1 MSIKAKI
8 SLDSSELKKGLN
20 QAEQSV
26 KKTGQEI
33 VNATKKLDNFG
44 DNADRAVRAIDSV
57 SGALGQASTGISGLA
72 GDLIA
77 LVKNP
82 MAAAIAAITAL
93 VAVGVKL
100 WDKLT
105 LSAEEYAKKAS
116 FEFEQAQK
124 KFNDLINTQ
133 KEDSGYLDRLKEISQ
148 EENISNSLKTE
159 AISIIQSLTDRYG
172 DLGISI
178 DLTTG
183 KIHGLDEGMAKAN
196 KKMSEFAKEAKRL
209 ELRKA
214 ESVANS
220 RISTIHQ
227 GKGLYSY
234 FVPFDF
240 SGLESFGTIMAHKWG
255 GFEASNK
262 GGIENLATNRS
273 SSEIVKN
280 MAKQILDLRKK
291 LGEVIN
297 PDSEEFNPQS
307 LQFLKQREEGLK
319 KLISLQL
326 KLEVADEMAS
336 RTAKSSDLSEK
347 WRDASLA
354 IQDVILKQ
362 KEYNELARE
371 GDKTGTLSPEEMA
384 IHAAKVSKS
393 QRNIEAQRQKQKQ
406 YSEDADTLIEN
417 QRIEDAS
424 GGDKLKKVE
433 QKIDVVVDLKIES
446 QNTLNELEQE
456 LAPVQEKINALLKKT
471 KAGLIT
477 PEETQELLTLTEK
490 IANINLKIETSKA
503 DITKYEFEEIKLAQ
517 EKNAIEKERK
527 KHIDDIVSALDNES
541 DILSLRINYLDEE
554 AAKLELINQLKSKG
568 VELSNEDLQKII
580 DKKKALNSLK
590 LRDYFQN
597 ENKSLDIQ
605 VMKENGELKE
615 ALRLEVLRNAEKIKG
630 GKLTEEELKNVERL
644 ADRQFELQNR
654 SGKGEENRYKQT
666 LNIRGE
672 LTNDLARRGGF
683 TSSVVSDP
691 MWTINHQLLQV
702 QKSQNIIL
710 TGIRDDIKNV
720 GVIR

>member
-1 MSIKAKI
+1 MA
-8 SLDSSELKKGLN
+8 
-20 QAEQSV
+20 
-26 KKTGQEI
+26 
-33 VNATKKLDNFG
+33 NATKKLDNFG

-124 KFNDLINTQ
+124 KFNDLTNAQ

-178 DLTTG
+178 DVTTG

-220 RISTIHQ
+220 KIGLINKGR
-227 GKGLYSY
+227 GLYSH
-234 FVPFDF
+234 FTPFDF
-240 SGLESFGTIMAHKWG
+240 GGKTYGTSLAHKWG
-255 GFEASNK
+255 GFELSNE
-262 GGIENLATNRS
+262 GGIEKLATNSRN
-273 SSEIVKN
+273 SEILN

-291 LGEVIN
+291 MGEVIN
-297 PDSEEFNPQS
+297 PDSEEFNPRA

-319 KLISLQL
+319 NLIRLQF
-326 KLEVADEMAS
+326 KLEVANEMAS
-336 RTAKSSDLSEK
+336 KTAKSSDLSEM
-347 WRDASLA
+347 WRNASLA
-354 IQDVILKQ
+354 IQEVILKQ

-371 GDKTGTLSPEEMA
+371 GDKTGSLSPEEMA
-384 IHAAKVSKS
+384 VHVAKVSKT
-393 QRNIEAQRQKQKQ
+393 QRNIEEQRQKQKQ
-406 YSEDADTLIEN
+406 YSEDANTLIEN

-433 QKIDVVVDLKIES
+433 QKIDVVADLKIES
-446 QNTLNELEQE
+446 QNTLKNLEEE

-471 KAGLIT
+471 KSGLIS
-477 PEETQELLTLTEK
+477 PEETQELLSLTEES
-490 IANINLKIETSKA
+490 ANLNLKIETCKA
-503 DITKYEFEEIKLAQ
+503 NIIKYEFEEVKLAQ

-527 KHIDDIVSALDNES
+527 KHIDDILLSLENES
-541 DILSLRINYLDEE
+541 DILSLRINGLDDEAEE
-554 AAKLELINQLKSKG
+554 LELINQLKSKG
-568 VELSNEDLQKII
+568 VELSNEDLQII
-580 DKKKALNSLK
+580 INKKKALNSLK

-605 VMKENGELKE
+605 GMKENGELRE
-615 ALRLEVLRNAEKIKG
+615 VLRLEVLRNAEKIKG
-630 GKLTEEELKNVERL
+630 GKLTKEELKNVERL

-654 SGKGEENRYKQT
+654 SGKIELNGYKQT

-672 LTNDLARRGGF
+672 LTNELARRGGF

-691 MWTINHQLLQV
+691 MWTINQQLLQV
-702 QKSQNIIL
+702 QKSQNNIL
-710 TGIRDDIKNV
+710 SSIRDDIKNV

>member
-33 VNATKKLDNFG
+33 SNSTKKLDNFG
-44 DNADRAVRAIDSV
+44 DSADSAVRAIDSV

-148 EENISNSLKTE
+148 EENISNALKSE
-159 AISIIQSLTDRYG
+159 AISIIQSLTNRYG
-172 DLGISI
+172 DLGFSI
-178 DLTTG
+178 DVTTG
-183 KIHGLDEGMAKAN
+183 KIHGLDEGIAKAN

-220 RISTIHQ
+220 KIGLIY
-227 GKGLYSY
+227 KGRGVYSN
-234 FVPFDF
+234 FTPFDF
-240 SGLESFGTIMAHKWG
+240 GGQTYGTTLAHKWG
-255 GFEASNK
+255 GFELSNE
-262 GGIENLATNRS
+262 GGIENLATNSRS
-273 SSEIVKN
+273 ENVKN

-291 LGEVIN
+291 MGEVIN
-297 PDSEEFNPQS
+297 PDSEEFNPQI

-319 KLISLQL
+319 NLIRLQL
-326 KLEVADEMAS
+326 KLEVAEEMAS
-336 RTAKSSDLSEK
+336 KTAKISELSEK
-347 WRDASLA
+347 WRNASIA
-354 IQDVILKQ
+354 IQELIFKQ

-384 IHAAKVSKS
+384 IHAAKLSKT
-393 QRNIEAQRQKQKQ
+393 QRNIEAQIQKQKQ
-406 YSEDADTLIEN
+406 YSEETNALIEDKN
-417 QRIEDAS
+417 LDDVS

-433 QKIDVVVDLKIES
+433 QKIDIVADLKIES

-456 LAPVQEKINALLKKT
+456 LAPVQEKINELLNKT

-477 PEETQELLTLTEK
+477 PEETQELLSLTEK

-503 DITKYEFEEIKLAQ
+503 DIIKYEFEEVKLAQ

-527 KHIDDIVSALDNES
+527 QHIDDILLSLENES
-541 DILSLRINYLDEE
+541 DILSLRLNGLDDEAEE
-554 AAKLELINQLKSKG
+554 LELINQLKSKG
-568 VELSNEDLQKII
+568 VELSNEDLRII
-580 DKKKALNSLK
+580 INKKKALNSLK

-605 VMKENGELKE
+605 GMKENGELKE

-630 GKLTEEELKNVERL
+630 GKLTKEELKNVERL

-654 SGKGEENRYKQT
+654 NGKGEENSYKQT

-672 LTNDLARRGGF
+672 LTNDLAKRGGF

>member
-1 MSIKAKI
+1 MIKAKI

-20 QAEQSV
+20 QAEQAV
-26 KKTGQEI
+26 KKTGQEMA
-33 VNATKKLDNFG
+33 NATKKLDNFG

-124 KFNDLINTQ
+124 KFNDLTNAQ

-178 DLTTG
+178 DVTTG

-220 RISTIHQ
+220 KIGLINKGR
-227 GKGLYSY
+227 GLYSH
-234 FVPFDF
+234 FTPFDF
-240 SGLESFGTIMAHKWG
+240 GGKTYGTSLAHKWG
-255 GFEASNK
+255 GFELSNE
-262 GGIENLATNRS
+262 GGIEKLATNSRN
-273 SSEIVKN
+273 SEILN

-291 LGEVIN
+291 MGEVIN
-297 PDSEEFNPQS
+297 PDSEEFNPRA

-319 KLISLQL
+319 NLIRLQF
-326 KLEVADEMAS
+326 KLEVANEMAS
-336 RTAKSSDLSEK
+336 KTAKSSDLSEM
-347 WRDASLA
+347 WRNASLA
-354 IQDVILKQ
+354 IQEVILKQ

-371 GDKTGTLSPEEMA
+371 GDKTGSLSPEEMA
-384 IHAAKVSKS
+384 VHVAKVSKT
-393 QRNIEAQRQKQKQ
+393 QRNIEEQRQKQKQ
-406 YSEDADTLIEN
+406 YSEDANTLIEN

-433 QKIDVVVDLKIES
+433 QKIDVVADLKIES

-456 LAPVQEKINALLKKT
+456 LMPVQEKINALLNKT

-477 PEETQELLTLTEK
+477 PEETQELLSLTEES
-490 IANINLKIETSKA
+490 ANLNLKIETSKA
-503 DITKYEFEEIKLAQ
+503 NIIKYEFEEVKLAQ

-527 KHIDDIVSALDNES
+527 KHIDDILLSLENES
-541 DILSLRINYLDEE
+541 DILSLRINGLDDEAEE
-554 AAKLELINQLKSKG
+554 LELINQLKSKG
-568 VELSNEDLQKII
+568 VELSNEDLQIII

-605 VMKENGELKE
+605 GMKENGELRE
-615 ALRLEVLRNAEKIKG
+615 VLRLEVLRNAEKIKG
-630 GKLTEEELKNVERL
+630 GKLTKEELKNVERL

-654 SGKGEENRYKQT
+654 SGKIELNGYKQT

-672 LTNDLARRGGF
+672 LTNELARRGGF

-691 MWTINHQLLQV
+691 MWTINQQLLQV
-702 QKSQNIIL
+702 QKSQNNIL
-710 TGIRDDIKNV
+710 SSIRDDIKNV

>member
-1 MSIKAKI
+1 MIKAKI

-20 QAEQSV
+20 QAEQAV
-26 KKTGQEI
+26 KKTGQEMA
-33 VNATKKLDNFG
+33 NATKKLDNFG

-124 KFNDLINTQ
+124 KFNDLTNAQ

-159 AISIIQSLTDRYG
+159 AISIIQSLTDKYG

-220 RISTIHQ
+220 KIGLIDKGR
-227 GKGLYSY
+227 GLYSH
-234 FVPFDF
+234 FTPFDF
-240 SGLESFGTIMAHKWG
+240 GGKFHGTELAHKWA
-255 GFEASNK
+255 GFELSNI
-262 GGIENLATNRS
+262 GGIEKLATNSR
-273 SSEIVKN
+273 SSEIVN

-291 LGEVIN
+291 MGEVIN
-297 PDSEEFNPQS
+297 PDSEEFNPRS

-319 KLISLQL
+319 NLIRLQF
-326 KLEVADEMAS
+326 KLEVANEMAS
-336 RTAKSSDLSEK
+336 KTAKSSELSEK
-347 WRDASLA
+347 WRNASLA
-354 IQDVILKQ
+354 IQEVILKQ

-371 GDKTGTLSPEEMA
+371 GDKTGTISPEEIT
-384 IHAAKVSKS
+384 IHAAKVSKT

-433 QKIDVVVDLKIES
+433 QKIDVVADLKLES
-446 QNTLNELEQE
+446 QDTLKNLEQE

-477 PEETQELLTLTEK
+477 PEETQELLSLTEES
-490 IANINLKIETSKA
+490 ANLNLKIETSKA
-503 DITKYEFEEIKLAQ
+503 NIIKYEFEEVKLAQ

-527 KHIDDIVSALDNES
+527 KHIDDILLSLENES
-541 DILSLRINYLDEE
+541 DILSLRINGLDDEAEE
-554 AAKLELINQLKSKG
+554 LELINQLKSKG
-568 VELSNEDLQKII
+568 VELSNEDLRIII

-605 VMKENGELKE
+605 GMKENGELRE
-615 ALRLEVLRNAEKIKG
+615 VLRLEVLRNAEKIKG
-630 GKLTEEELKNVERL
+630 GKLTKEELKNVERL

-654 SGKGEENRYKQT
+654 SGKIELNGYKQT

-672 LTNDLARRGGF
+672 LTNELARRGGF

-691 MWTINHQLLQV
+691 MWTINQQLLQV
-702 QKSQNIIL
+702 QKSQNNIL
-710 TGIRDDIKNV
+710 SSIRDDIKNV

>member
-1 MSIKAKI
+1 MIKAKI

-20 QAEQSV
+20 AAEQSV
-26 KKTGQEI
+26 KKTGQEMS
-33 VNATKKLDNFG
+33 NATKKLDNFG

-82 MAAAIAAITAL
+82 MSAAIAAITAL
-93 VAVGVKL
+93 VAIGVKL

-124 KFNDLINTQ
+124 KFNDLTNAQ

-148 EENISNSLKTE
+148 EENISNDLKTE

-178 DLTTG
+178 DVTTG

-214 ESVANS
+214 ENVADS
-220 RISTIHQ
+220 KIGLIY
-227 GKGLYSY
+227 KGRGVYSH
-234 FVPFDF
+234 FTPFDF
-240 SGLESFGTIMAHKWG
+240 GGQSFGTSMAHRWAG
-255 GFEASNK
+255 YDVSNK
-262 GGIENLATNRS
+262 GGIEDLATSFLS
-273 SSEIVKN
+273 SNKIKD

-291 LGEVIN
+291 MGEVIN
-297 PDSEEFNPQS
+297 PDSEEFPRA

-319 KLISLQL
+319 NLIRLQL

-336 RTAKSSDLSEK
+336 ETAKSSDLSEK
-347 WRDASLA
+347 WRDASIA
-354 IQDVILKQ
+354 IQEVILKQ

-371 GDKTGTLSPEEMA
+371 GDKTGTLSPEEIA
-384 IHAAKVSKS
+384 NHTAKVSKTQS
-393 QRNIEAQRQKQKQ
+393 DTEAQRQKQKQ
-406 YSEDADTLIEN
+406 YSEDADTLREN

-424 GGDKLKKVE
+424 GGDKLKNVE
-433 QKIDVVVDLKIES
+433 QKIDVVADLKIES

-456 LAPVQEKINALLKKT
+456 LAPVQEKINALLTKT

-477 PEETQELLTLTEK
+477 PEETQELLSLTEES
-490 IANINLKIETSKA
+490 ANLNLKIETCKA
-503 DITKYEFEEIKLAQ
+503 NIIKYEFEEVKLAQ

-527 KHIDDIVSALDNES
+527 KHIDDILLSLENES
-541 DILSLRINYLDEE
+541 DILSLRLNGLDDEAEE
-554 AAKLELINQLKSKG
+554 LELINQLKSKG
-568 VELSNEDLQKII
+568 VELSNEDLQII
-580 DKKKALNSLK
+580 INKKKALNSLK

-597 ENKSLDIQ
+597 QNESLDIQ
-605 VMKENGELKE
+605 YMKENGELKE

-630 GKLTEEELKNVERL
+630 GKLTKEELKNVEIL

-672 LTNDLARRGGF
+672 LTNELARRGGF

-691 MWTINHQLLQV
+691 MWTINQQLLQV
-702 QKSQNIIL
+702 QKYQNNIL
-710 TGIRDDIKNV
+710 SSIRDDIKNV

>member
-1 MSIKAKI
+1 MSIKARI

-26 KKTGQEI
+26 KKTGKEMSA
-33 VNATKKLDNFG
+33 ATKKLDNFG
-44 DNADRAVRAIDSV
+44 DSADNAVRAIDSI

-82 MAAAIAAITAL
+82 IAIAIAAITAL
-93 VAVGVKL
+93 AAVGIKL

-124 KFNDLINTQ
+124 KFNDLTNAQ
-133 KEDSGYLDRLKEISQ
+133 KEDSVYLDRLKEISQ

-183 KIHGLDEGMAKAN
+183 KIHGLDEGIAKAN

-220 RISTIHQ
+220 KIGLIY
-227 GKGLYSY
+227 KGRGLNSN
-234 FVPFDF
+234 FTPFDF
-240 SGLESFGTIMAHKWG
+240 GGQSYGAFMAYKWA
-255 GFEASNK
+255 GFELSNK
-262 GGIENLATNRS
+262 EGIENLATNRR

-291 LGEVIN
+291 MAEAIN
-297 PDSEEFNPQS
+297 PDSEEFNPRA

-319 KLISLQL
+319 NLIRLQL
-326 KLEVADEMAS
+326 KLEVVDEMAS
-336 RTAKSSDLSEK
+336 ETAKSSDLSEK
-347 WRDASLA
+347 WREASLA
-354 IQDVILKQ
+354 IQELILKQ

-371 GDKTGTLSPEEMA
+371 GDKTGSLSPEEMA
-384 IHAAKVSKS
+384 IHVAKVSKT
-393 QRNIEAQRQKQKQ
+393 QRNIEEQRQKQKQ
-406 YSEDADTLIEN
+406 YSEDANTLIEN

-433 QKIDVVVDLKIES
+433 QKIDVVADLKIES

-456 LAPVQEKINALLKKT
+456 LAPVQEKINELLKKT

-477 PEETQELLTLTEK
+477 PEETQELLSLTEES
-490 IANINLKIETSKA
+490 ANLNLKIETSKA
-503 DITKYEFEEIKLAQ
+503 NIIKYEFEEVKLAQ

-527 KHIDDIVSALDNES
+527 QHIDDILLSLENES
-541 DILSLRINYLDEE
+541 DILSLRLNGLDDEAEE
-554 AAKLELINQLKSKG
+554 LELINQLKSKG
-568 VELSNEDLQKII
+568 VELSNEDLRII
-580 DKKKALNSLK
+580 INKKKALNSLK

-605 VMKENGELKE
+605 GMKENGELKE

-630 GKLTEEELKNVERL
+630 GKLTKEELKNVERL

-654 SGKGEENRYKQT
+654 SGKGEENSYKQT

-672 LTNDLARRGGF
+672 LTNELARRGGF

-702 QKSQNIIL
+702 QKYQNNIL
-710 TGIRDDIKNV
+710 SSIRDDIKNV

>member
-26 KKTGQEI
+26 KKAGKEMS
-33 VNATKKLDNFG
+33 NATKKLDNFG

-72 GDLIA
+72 GDLIG

-124 KFNDLINTQ
+124 KFNDLTNAQ

-148 EENISNSLKTE
+148 EENISNALKTE

-178 DLTTG
+178 DVTTG

-220 RISTIHQ
+220 KIGLIYKGR
-227 GKGLYSY
+227 GLYSN
-234 FVPFDF
+234 FTPFDF
-240 SGLESFGTIMAHKWG
+240 GRTDLAHKWA
-255 GFEASNK
+255 GFELSNN
-262 GGIENLATNRS
+262 GRIEKLATNS
-273 SSEIVKN
+273 ISENVRN

-291 LGEVIN
+291 MGEVIN
-297 PDSEEFNPQS
+297 PDSEEFNPSS

-319 KLISLQL
+319 NLIRLQF
-326 KLEVADEMAS
+326 KLEVANEMAS
-336 RTAKSSDLSEK
+336 ETAKSSELSEM
-347 WRDASLA
+347 WRNASLA
-354 IQDVILKQ
+354 IQEVILKQ

-371 GDKTGTLSPEEMA
+371 GDKTGTLSPEEIA
-384 IHAAKVSKS
+384 IHAAKVSKT

-406 YSEDADTLIEN
+406 YSEETNALIEN
-417 QRIEDAS
+417 KNLDDVS

-433 QKIDVVVDLKIES
+433 QKIDVVADLKIES
-446 QNTLNELEQE
+446 QNTLKNLEQE
-456 LAPVQEKINALLKKT
+456 LAPVQENINALLKKT

-477 PEETQELLTLTEK
+477 PEETQELLSLTEES
-490 IANINLKIETSKA
+490 ANLNLKIETSKA
-503 DITKYEFEEIKLAQ
+503 NIIKYEFEEVKLAQ

-527 KHIDDIVSALDNES
+527 QHIDDILLSLENES
-541 DILSLRINYLDEE
+541 DILSLRINGLDDEAEE
-554 AAKLELINQLKSKG
+554 LELINQLKSKG
-568 VELSNEDLQKII
+568 VELSNEDLRII
-580 DKKKALNSLK
+580 INKKKALNSLK

-605 VMKENGELKE
+605 GMKENGELRE
-615 ALRLEVLRNAEKIKG
+615 VLRLEVLRNAEKIKG
-630 GKLTEEELKNVERL
+630 GKLTKEELKNVERL

-654 SGKGEENRYKQT
+654 SGKIELNGYKQT

-672 LTNDLARRGGF
+672 LTNELARRGGF

-691 MWTINHQLLQV
+691 MWTINQQLLQV
-702 QKSQNIIL
+702 QKSQNNIL
-710 TGIRDDIKNV
+710 SSIRDDIKNV

>member
-1 MSIKAKI
+1 MS
-8 SLDSSELKKGLN
+8 
-20 QAEQSV
+20 
-26 KKTGQEI
+26 
-33 VNATKKLDNFG
+33 NATKKLDNFG

-72 GDLIA
+72 GDLIG

-124 KFNDLINTQ
+124 KFNDLTNAQ

-148 EENISNSLKTE
+148 EENISNAIKTE

-220 RISTIHQ
+220 KIGLIYK
-227 GKGLYSY
+227 GKGLYSN
-234 FVPFDF
+234 FTPFDF
-240 SGLESFGTIMAHKWG
+240 GGQTYGTALAHKWG
-255 GFEASNK
+255 GFELSNE
-262 GGIENLATNRS
+262 GGIENLATNSRS
-273 SSEIVKN
+273 SENVKN

-291 LGEVIN
+291 MGEVIN
-297 PDSEEFNPQS
+297 PDSEEFNPRA

-319 KLISLQL
+319 NLIRLQF
-326 KLEVADEMAS
+326 KLEVVNEIAS
-336 RTAKSSDLSEK
+336 ETAKSSDLSEK
-347 WRDASLA
+347 WRNASLA
-354 IQDVILKQ
+354 IQEVILKQ
-362 KEYNELARE
+362 KEYNKLARE
-371 GDKTGTLSPEEMA
+371 GDKTGTISPEEIA
-384 IHAAKVSKS
+384 IHVAKVSKT
-393 QRNIEAQRQKQKQ
+393 QKNIEEQRQKQKQ

-417 QRIEDAS
+417 QIIEDAS

-433 QKIDVVVDLKIES
+433 QKIDVVADLKIES
-446 QNTLNELEQE
+446 QNTLKNLEEE

-471 KAGLIT
+471 KSGLIS
-477 PEETQELLTLTEK
+477 PEETQELLSLTEES
-490 IANINLKIETSKA
+490 ANLNLKIETSKA
-503 DITKYEFEEIKLAQ
+503 NIIKYEFEEVKLAQ

-527 KHIDDIVSALDNES
+527 KHIDDILLSLENES
-541 DILSLRINYLDEE
+541 DILSLRINGLDDEAEE
-554 AAKLELINQLKSKG
+554 LELINQLKSKG
-568 VELSNEDLQKII
+568 VELSNEDLQII
-580 DKKKALNSLK
+580 INKKKALNSLK

-605 VMKENGELKE
+605 GMKENGELRE
-615 ALRLEVLRNAEKIKG
+615 VLRLEVLRNAEKIKG
-630 GKLTEEELKNVERL
+630 GKLTKEELKNVERL

-654 SGKGEENRYKQT
+654 SGKIELNGYKQT

-672 LTNDLARRGGF
+672 LTNELARRGGF

-691 MWTINHQLLQV
+691 MWTINQQLLQV
-702 QKSQNIIL
+702 QKSQNNIL
-710 TGIRDDIKNV
+710 SSIRDDIKNV

>member
-8 SLDSSELKKGLN
+8 SLDSSELKKGLD

-26 KKTGQEI
+26 KKAGKEMSA
-33 VNATKKLDNFG
+33 ATKKLDNFG

-72 GDLIA
+72 GDLIS

-124 KFNDLINTQ
+124 KFNDLTNAQ

-148 EENISNSLKTE
+148 EENISNDLKTE

-178 DLTTG
+178 DVTTG

-220 RISTIHQ
+220 KIGLIYKGS
-227 GKGLYSY
+227 GLYSH
-234 FVPFDF
+234 FKPFDF
-240 SGLESFGTIMAHKWG
+240 GKRFFGTAMAHKWA
-255 GFEASNK
+255 GFELSNTR
-262 GGIENLATNRS
+262 GIENLATNIT

-291 LGEVIN
+291 MGEVIN
-297 PDSEEFNPQS
+297 PDSEEFNPRA
-307 LQFLKQREEGLK
+307 LEFLKQREEGLK
-319 KLISLQL
+319 NLIRLQL
-326 KLEVADEMAS
+326 KLEVANEMAS
-336 RTAKSSDLSEK
+336 ATAKSSDLSQK

-362 KEYNELARE
+362 KEYNRLARE
-371 GDKTGTLSPEEMA
+371 GDKTGTISPEEIA
-384 IHAAKVSKS
+384 IHASKVSKT

-406 YSEDADTLIEN
+406 YSEESNALIEN
-417 QRIEDAS
+417 QRIEDFS

-433 QKIDVVVDLKIES
+433 QKIDVVAYLKIES
-446 QNTLNELEQE
+446 KNTLKNLEKE

-471 KAGLIT
+471 KAGLIST
-477 PEETQELLTLTEK
+477 EETQELLSLTEK
-490 IANINLKIETSKA
+490 SANLNLKIETSKA
-503 DITKYEFEEIKLAQ
+503 NIKKYEFEEVKLAQ
-517 EKNAIEKERK
+517 EQNTIEKERK
-527 KHIDDIVSALDNES
+527 KYIDDILLSLENES
-541 DILSLRINYLDEE
+541 DILSLRINGLDDEAEE
-554 AAKLELINQLKSKG
+554 LQLINQLKSKG
-568 VELSNEDLQKII
+568 VELSNEDLQIII

-605 VMKENGELKE
+605 GMKENGELRE
-615 ALRLEVLRNAEKIKG
+615 VLRLEVLRNAEKIKG
-630 GKLTEEELKNVERL
+630 GKLTKEELKNVERL

-654 SGKGEENRYKQT
+654 SGKNELNGYKQT

-672 LTNDLARRGGF
+672 LTNELARRGGF

-691 MWTINHQLLQV
+691 MWTINQQLLQV
-702 QKSQNIIL
+702 QKSQNNIL
-710 TGIRDDIKNV
+710 SSIRDDIKNV

>member
-33 VNATKKLDNFG
+33 SNTTKKLDNFG
-44 DNADRAVRAIDSV
+44 DSADSAVRAIDSV

-82 MAAAIAAITAL
+82 MAMAIAAITAL

-124 KFNDLINTQ
+124 KFNDLTNAQ

-148 EENISNSLKTE
+148 EENISNALKSE
-159 AISIIQSLTDRYG
+159 AISIIQSLTNRYG
-172 DLGISI
+172 DLGFSI
-178 DLTTG
+178 DVTTG
-183 KIHGLDEGMAKAN
+183 KIHGLDEGIAKAN

-220 RISTIHQ
+220 KIGLIY
-227 GKGLYSY
+227 KGRGVYSN
-234 FVPFDF
+234 FTPFDLDGQ
-240 SGLESFGTIMAHKWG
+240 SIGSTLAHKWA
-255 GFEASNK
+255 GFDLSNK
-262 GGIENLATNRS
+262 RGIENLATNSR

-291 LGEVIN
+291 MGEVIN
-297 PDSEEFNPQS
+297 PDSEEFNPRA

-319 KLISLQL
+319 NLIRLQL
-326 KLEVADEMAS
+326 KLEVAEEMAS
-336 RTAKSSDLSEK
+336 KTAKSSDLSEK

-354 IQDVILKQ
+354 IQELIFKQ

-384 IHAAKVSKS
+384 IHVAKVSKT
-393 QRNIEAQRQKQKQ
+393 QRNIEAQIQKQKQ
-406 YSEDADTLIEN
+406 YSEETNALIEDKN
-417 QRIEDAS
+417 LDDVS

-433 QKIDVVVDLKIES
+433 QKIDVVADLKIES
-446 QNTLNELEQE
+446 QNTLKNFEQE
-456 LAPVQEKINALLKKT
+456 LAPVQEKINELLNKT

-477 PEETQELLTLTEK
+477 PEETQELLSLTEK

-503 DITKYEFEEIKLAQ
+503 DIIKYEFEEVKLAQ

-527 KHIDDIVSALDNES
+527 QHIDDILLSLENES
-541 DILSLRINYLDEE
+541 DILSLRINGLDDEAEE
-554 AAKLELINQLKSKG
+554 LELINQLKSKG
-568 VELSNEDLQKII
+568 VELSNEDLRII
-580 DKKKALNSLK
+580 INKKKALNSLK

-605 VMKENGELKE
+605 GMKENGELKE

-630 GKLTEEELKNVERL
+630 GKLTKEELKNVERL

-654 SGKGEENRYKQT
+654 SGKGEENSYKQT

-672 LTNDLARRGGF
+672 LTNELARRGGF

-691 MWTINHQLLQV
+691 MWTINQQLLQV
-702 QKSQNIIL
+702 QKSQNNIL
-710 TGIRDDIKNV
+710 SSIRDDIKNV

>member
-1 MSIKAKI
+1 MIKAKI

-20 QAEQSV
+20 AAEQAV
-26 KKTGQEI
+26 KKTGQEMS
-33 VNATKKLDNFG
+33 NATKKLDNFG

-72 GDLIA
+72 GDLIG

-124 KFNDLINTQ
+124 KFNDLTNAQ

-178 DLTTG
+178 DVTTG

-220 RISTIHQ
+220 KIGLIDKGR
-227 GKGLYSY
+227 GLYSH
-234 FVPFDF
+234 FTPFDF
-240 SGLESFGTIMAHKWG
+240 GGKTHGTTLADKWA
-255 GFEASNK
+255 GFELSNK
-262 GGIENLATNRS
+262 GGIEKLATNSRN
-273 SSEIVKN
+273 SEIVN

-291 LGEVIN
+291 MGEVIN
-297 PDSEEFNPQS
+297 PDSEEFNPRA

-319 KLISLQL
+319 NLIRLQF
-326 KLEVADEMAS
+326 KLEVANEMAS
-336 RTAKSSDLSEK
+336 KTAKSSDLSEM
-347 WRDASLA
+347 WRAVA
-354 IQDVILKQ
+354 ISIQEVILKQ

-371 GDKTGTLSPEEMA
+371 GDKTGSLSPEEMA
-384 IHAAKVSKS
+384 IHAAKVSKT

-406 YSEDADTLIEN
+406 YSEETNALIEN
-417 QRIEDAS
+417 QRIEDVS

-433 QKIDVVVDLKIES
+433 QKIDVVADLKIES
-446 QNTLNELEQE
+446 QNTLKNLEEE

-471 KAGLIT
+471 KAMLIT
-477 PEETQELLTLTEK
+477 PEETQELLSLTEES
-490 IANINLKIETSKA
+490 ANLNLKIETSKA
-503 DITKYEFEEIKLAQ
+503 DIIKYEFEEVKLAQ

-527 KHIDDIVSALDNES
+527 KHIDDILLSLENES
-541 DILSLRINYLDEE
+541 DILSLRLNGLDDEAEE
-554 AAKLELINQLKSKG
+554 LELINQLKSKG
-568 VELSNEDLQKII
+568 VELSNEDLRII
-580 DKKKALNSLK
+580 INKKKALNSLK

-605 VMKENGELKE
+605 GMKENGELRE
-615 ALRLEVLRNAEKIKG
+615 VLRLEVLRNAEKIKG
-630 GKLTEEELKNVERL
+630 GKLTKEELKNVERL

-654 SGKGEENRYKQT
+654 SGKIELNGYKQT

-672 LTNDLARRGGF
+672 LTNELARRGGF

-691 MWTINHQLLQV
+691 IWTINQQLLQV
-702 QKSQNIIL
+702 QKYQNNIL
-710 TGIRDDIKNV
+710 TSIRDDIKNV

>member
-1 MSIKAKI
+1 MSIRAKI

-26 KKTGQEI
+26 KKTGQEMS
-33 VNATKKLDNFG
+33 NATKKLDNFG

-57 SGALGQASTGISGLA
+57 GGALGQASTGISGLA
-72 GDLIA
+72 GDLID

-82 MAAAIAAITAL
+82 MSAAIAAITAL

-148 EENISNSLKTE
+148 EENISNALKIE

-214 ESVANS
+214 ESVADS
-220 RISTIHQ
+220 KIGLIY
-227 GKGLYSY
+227 KGRGVYSH
-234 FVPFDF
+234 FTPFDF
-240 SGLESFGTIMAHKWG
+240 GGQSFGTSMAHRWAG
-255 GFEASNK
+255 YDVSNK
-262 GGIENLATNRS
+262 GGIENLATNRR

-291 LGEVIN
+291 MGEVIN
-297 PDSEEFNPQS
+297 PDSEEFNPRA
-307 LQFLKQREEGLK
+307 LKFLKQREDGLK
-319 KLISLQL
+319 NLIRLQL
-326 KLEVADEMAS
+326 KLEVANKIASETAGDDE
-336 RTAKSSDLSEK
+336 LSQK

-354 IQDVILKQ
+354 IQELILKQ

-384 IHAAKVSKS
+384 IHASKVSKTKS
-393 QRNIEAQRQKQKQ
+393 DTEAQRQRQKQ
-406 YSEDADTLIEN
+406 YSEDADTLREN
-417 QRIEDAS
+417 QRIDDVS

-433 QKIDVVVDLKIES
+433 QKINVVADLKIAS
-446 QNTLNELEQE
+446 KNTLNELEQE
-456 LAPVQEKINALLKKT
+456 LAPVQQKINELLTKT

-477 PEETQELLTLTEK
+477 PEETKELLSLSEK
-490 IANINLKIETSKA
+490 IADLNLKIETSKA
-503 DITKYEFEEIKLAQ
+503 DIIKYEFEEVKLAQ

-527 KHIDDIVSALDNES
+527 KHIDDILLSLENES
-541 DILSLRINYLDEE
+541 DILSLRINGLDDE
-554 AAKLELINQLKSKG
+554 AEKLELINQLKSKG

-580 DKKKALNSLK
+580 DKKKELNSLK

-605 VMKENGELKE
+605 GMKENGELKD

-691 MWTINHQLLQV
+691 MRSINQQLLQI
-702 QKSQNIIL
+702 QKYQNNIL
-710 TGIRDDIKNV
+710 SSIRDDIKNV

>member
-26 KKTGQEI
+26 KKTGQEMA
-33 VNATKKLDNFG
+33 NATKKLDNFG

-124 KFNDLINTQ
+124 KFNDLTNAQ

-178 DLTTG
+178 DVTTG

-196 KKMSEFAKEAKRL
+196 KKMSEFAKEAKRI

-220 RISTIHQ
+220 KIGLIDKGR
-227 GKGLYSY
+227 GLYSN
-234 FVPFDF
+234 FTPFDF
-240 SGLESFGTIMAHKWG
+240 GGHSYGTALAHKWAG
-255 GFEASNK
+255 SELSNE
-262 GGIENLATNRS
+262 GGIEKLATNSRN
-273 SSEIVKN
+273 SEIVN

-291 LGEVIN
+291 MGEVIN
-297 PDSEEFNPQS
+297 PDSEEFNPKS

-319 KLISLQL
+319 NLIRLQF
-326 KLEVADEMAS
+326 KLEVANEMAS
-336 RTAKSSDLSEK
+336 ETAKSSDLSEK
-347 WRDASLA
+347 WREASLA
-354 IQDVILKQ
+354 IQEVILKQ

-371 GDKTGTLSPEEMA
+371 GDKTGTISPEEIA
-384 IHAAKVSKS
+384 IHVANVSKT
-393 QRNIEAQRQKQKQ
+393 QRNIEEQRQKQKQ
-406 YSEDADTLIEN
+406 YSEETNALIEN

-433 QKIDVVVDLKIES
+433 QKIDVVADLKIES
-446 QNTLNELEQE
+446 QNTLKDLEQE
-456 LAPVQEKINALLKKT
+456 LAPVQENINALLKKT

-477 PEETQELLTLTEK
+477 LEETQKLLSLTEES
-490 IANINLKIETSKA
+490 ANLNLKIETSKA
-503 DITKYEFEEIKLAQ
+503 NIIKYEFEEVKLAQ
-517 EKNAIEKERK
+517 EKIAIEKERK
-527 KHIDDIVSALDNES
+527 KHIDDILLSLENES
-541 DILSLRINYLDEE
+541 DILSLRINGLDDEAEE
-554 AAKLELINQLKSKG
+554 LELINQLKSKG
-568 VELSNEDLQKII
+568 VELSNEDLRIII

-605 VMKENGELKE
+605 GMKENGELRE
-615 ALRLEVLRNAEKIKG
+615 VLRLEVLRNAEKIKG
-630 GKLTEEELKNVERL
+630 GKLTKEELKNVERL

-654 SGKGEENRYKQT
+654 SGKIELNGYKQT

-672 LTNDLARRGGF
+672 LTNELARRGGF

-691 MWTINHQLLQV
+691 MWTINQQLLQV
-702 QKSQNIIL
+702 QKSQNNIL
-710 TGIRDDIKNV
+710 SSIRDDIKNV

>member
-1 MSIKAKI
+1 MIKAKI

-26 KKTGQEI
+26 KKTGQEMA
-33 VNATKKLDNFG
+33 NATKKLDNFG

-124 KFNDLINTQ
+124 KFNDLTNAQ

-178 DLTTG
+178 DVTTG

-196 KKMSEFAKEAKRL
+196 KKMSEFAKEAKRI

-220 RISTIHQ
+220 KIGLIDKGR
-227 GKGLYSY
+227 GLYSN
-234 FVPFDF
+234 FTPFDF
-240 SGLESFGTIMAHKWG
+240 GGYSYGTNLAHKWA
-255 GFEASNK
+255 GFELSNN
-262 GGIENLATNRS
+262 GGIEKLATNNI
-273 SSEIVKN
+273 SENVRN

-291 LGEVIN
+291 MGEVIN
-297 PDSEEFNPQS
+297 PDSEEFNPRT

-319 KLISLQL
+319 NLIRLQF
-326 KLEVADEMAS
+326 KLEVANEMAS
-336 RTAKSSDLSEK
+336 ETAKSSELSEK
-347 WRDASLA
+347 WRNASLA
-354 IQDVILKQ
+354 IQEVILKQ

-371 GDKTGTLSPEEMA
+371 GDKTGSLSPEEIA
-384 IHAAKVSKS
+384 IHAAKVSKT

-406 YSEDADTLIEN
+406 YSEETNALIEN
-417 QRIEDAS
+417 KNLDDVS

-433 QKIDVVVDLKIES
+433 QKIDVVADLKIES
-446 QNTLNELEQE
+446 QNTLKDLEQE

-477 PEETQELLTLTEK
+477 PEETQELLSLTEES
-490 IANINLKIETSKA
+490 ANLNLKIETSKA
-503 DITKYEFEEIKLAQ
+503 NIIKYEFEEVKLAQ

-527 KHIDDIVSALDNES
+527 KHIDDILLSLENES
-541 DILSLRINYLDEE
+541 DILSLRINGLDDEAEE
-554 AAKLELINQLKSKG
+554 LELINQLKSKG
-568 VELSNEDLQKII
+568 VELSNEDLQII
-580 DKKKALNSLK
+580 INKKKALNSLK

-605 VMKENGELKE
+605 GMKENGELRE
-615 ALRLEVLRNAEKIKG
+615 VLRLEVLRNAEKIKG
-630 GKLTEEELKNVERL
+630 GKLTKEELKNVERL

-654 SGKGEENRYKQT
+654 SGKIELNGYKQT

-672 LTNDLARRGGF
+672 LTNELARRGGF

-691 MWTINHQLLQV
+691 MWTINQQLLQV
-702 QKSQNIIL
+702 QKSQNNIL
-710 TGIRDDIKNV
+710 SSIRDDIKNV

>member
-26 KKTGQEI
+26 KKAGKEMS
-33 VNATKKLDNFG
+33 NATKKLDNFG

-57 SGALGQASTGISGLA
+57 GGALGQASTGISGLA

-124 KFNDLINTQ
+124 KFNDLTNAQ

-148 EENISNSLKTE
+148 EENISNALKTE

-178 DLTTG
+178 DVTTG

-196 KKMSEFAKEAKRL
+196 KKMSEFAKEAKRI

-220 RISTIHQ
+220 KIGLIHK
-227 GKGLYSY
+227 GRGLYSN
-234 FVPFDF
+234 FTPFDF
-240 SGLESFGTIMAHKWG
+240 GGYSYGTNLAHKWA
-255 GFEASNK
+255 GFELSNNE
-262 GGIENLATNRS
+262 GIEKLATNNI
-273 SSEIVKN
+273 SENVRN

-291 LGEVIN
+291 MGEVIN
-297 PDSEEFNPQS
+297 PDSEEFNPRT

-319 KLISLQL
+319 NLIRLQF
-326 KLEVADEMAS
+326 KLEVANEMAS
-336 RTAKSSDLSEK
+336 ETAKSSELSEK
-347 WRDASLA
+347 WRNASLA
-354 IQDVILKQ
+354 IQEVILKQ

-371 GDKTGTLSPEEMA
+371 GDKTGSLSPEEIA
-384 IHAAKVSKS
+384 IHAAKVSKT

-406 YSEDADTLIEN
+406 YSEETNALIEN
-417 QRIEDAS
+417 KNLDDVS

-433 QKIDVVVDLKIES
+433 QKIDVVADLKIES
-446 QNTLNELEQE
+446 QNTLKNLEQE

-477 PEETQELLTLTEK
+477 PEETQELLSLTEES
-490 IANINLKIETSKA
+490 ANLNLKIETSKA
-503 DITKYEFEEIKLAQ
+503 NIIKYEFEEVKLAQ

-527 KHIDDIVSALDNES
+527 KHIDDILLSLENES
-541 DILSLRINYLDEE
+541 DILSLRINGLDDEAEE
-554 AAKLELINQLKSKG
+554 LELINQLKSKG
-568 VELSNEDLQKII
+568 VELSNEDLQII
-580 DKKKALNSLK
+580 INKKKALNSLK

-605 VMKENGELKE
+605 GMKENGELRE
-615 ALRLEVLRNAEKIKG
+615 VLRLEVLRNAEKIKG
-630 GKLTEEELKNVERL
+630 GKLTKEELKNVERL

-654 SGKGEENRYKQT
+654 SGKIELNGYKQT

-672 LTNDLARRGGF
+672 LTNELARRGGF

-691 MWTINHQLLQV
+691 MWTINQQLLQV
-702 QKSQNIIL
+702 QKSQNNIL
-710 TGIRDDIKNV
+710 SSIRDDIKNV

>member
-1 MSIKAKI
+1 MIKAKI
-8 SLDSSELKKGLN
+8 SLDSAELKKGLN
-20 QAEQSV
+20 QAEQAV
-26 KKTGQEI
+26 KKTGQEMS
-33 VNATKKLDNFG
+33 NATKKLDNFG

-124 KFNDLINTQ
+124 KFNDLTNEQ
-133 KEDSGYLDRLKEISQ
+133 KEDNVYLDRLKEISQ
-148 EENISNSLKTE
+148 EENISNALKTE

-178 DLTTG
+178 DVTTG

-220 RISTIHQ
+220 KIGLISK
-227 GKGLYSY
+227 GRGLYSN
-234 FVPFDF
+234 FTPFDF
-240 SGLESFGTIMAHKWG
+240 GGHYYGTVLAHKWA
-255 GFEASNK
+255 GFELSNE
-262 GGIENLATNRS
+262 GGIEKLATKS
-273 SSEIVKN
+273 ISSENVKN

-291 LGEVIN
+291 MGEVIN
-297 PDSEEFNPQS
+297 PDSEEFNPRA

-319 KLISLQL
+319 NLIRLQF
-326 KLEVADEMAS
+326 KLEVANEMAS
-336 RTAKSSDLSEK
+336 KTAKSSDLSEM
-347 WRDASLA
+347 WRNASLA
-354 IQDVILKQ
+354 IQEVILKQ

-384 IHAAKVSKS
+384 IHAAKVSKT
-393 QRNIEAQRQKQKQ
+393 QRHIEAQRQKQKQ
-406 YSEDADTLIEN
+406 YSEETNALIEN
-417 QRIEDAS
+417 QRIDDVS

-433 QKIDVVVDLKIES
+433 QKIDIVADLKIES
-446 QNTLNELEQE
+446 QNTLQNLEQE
-456 LAPVQEKINALLKKT
+456 LAPVQEKINELLKKT
-471 KAGLIT
+471 KAGLIN
-477 PEETQELLTLTEK
+477 PEEAQELLRLTEESV
-490 IANINLKIETSKA
+490 NLNLKIETCKA
-503 DITKYEFEEIKLAQ
+503 NIIKYEFEEVKLAQ

-527 KHIDDIVSALDNES
+527 QHIDDILLSLENES
-541 DILSLRINYLDEE
+541 DILSLRLNGLDDEAEE
-554 AAKLELINQLKSKG
+554 LELINQLKSKG
-568 VELSNEDLQKII
+568 VELSNEDLRIII

-605 VMKENGELKE
+605 GMKENGELRE
-615 ALRLEVLRNAEKIKG
+615 VLRLEVLRNAEKIKG
-630 GKLTEEELKNVERL
+630 GKLTKEELKNVERL

-654 SGKGEENRYKQT
+654 RGKSEENSYKQT
-666 LNIRGE
+666 LKIRGE
-672 LTNDLARRGGF
+672 LTNELARRGGF

-691 MWTINHQLLQV
+691 MWTINQQLLQV
-702 QKSQNIIL
+702 QKSQNNIL
-710 TGIRDDIKNV
+710 SSIRDDIKNV

>member
-26 KKTGQEI
+26 KKAGKEMS
-33 VNATKKLDNFG
+33 NATKKLDNFG

-57 SGALGQASTGISGLA
+57 GGALGQASTGISGLA

-124 KFNDLINTQ
+124 KFNDLTNAQ
-133 KEDSGYLDRLKEISQ
+133 KEDSVYLDRLKEISQ
-148 EENISNSLKTE
+148 EENISNALKTE

-220 RISTIHQ
+220 KIGLIDKGR
-227 GKGLYSY
+227 GLYSN
-234 FVPFDF
+234 FTPFDF
-240 SGLESFGTIMAHKWG
+240 GGYSYGTNLAHKWA
-255 GFEASNK
+255 GFELSNNE
-262 GGIENLATNRS
+262 GIEKLATNNI
-273 SSEIVKN
+273 SENVRN

-291 LGEVIN
+291 MGEVIN
-297 PDSEEFNPQS
+297 PDSEEFNPRT

-319 KLISLQL
+319 NLIRLQF
-326 KLEVADEMAS
+326 KLEVANEMAS
-336 RTAKSSDLSEK
+336 ETAKSSELSEK
-347 WRDASLA
+347 WRNASLA
-354 IQDVILKQ
+354 IQEVILKQ

-371 GDKTGTLSPEEMA
+371 GDKTGSLSPEEIA
-384 IHAAKVSKS
+384 IHAAKVSKT

-406 YSEDADTLIEN
+406 YSEETNALIEN
-417 QRIEDAS
+417 KNLDDVS

-433 QKIDVVVDLKIES
+433 QKIDVVADLKIES
-446 QNTLNELEQE
+446 QNTLKNLEQE

-477 PEETQELLTLTEK
+477 PEETQELLSLTEES
-490 IANINLKIETSKA
+490 ANLNLKIETSKA
-503 DITKYEFEEIKLAQ
+503 NIIKYEFEEVKLAQ

-527 KHIDDIVSALDNES
+527 KHIDDILLSLENES
-541 DILSLRINYLDEE
+541 DILSLRINGLDDEAEE
-554 AAKLELINQLKSKG
+554 LELINQLKSKG
-568 VELSNEDLQKII
+568 VELSNEDLQII
-580 DKKKALNSLK
+580 INKKKALNSLK

-605 VMKENGELKE
+605 GMKENGELRE
-615 ALRLEVLRNAEKIKG
+615 VLRLEVLRNAEKIKG
-630 GKLTEEELKNVERL
+630 GKLTKEELKNVERL

-654 SGKGEENRYKQT
+654 SGKIELNGYKQT

-672 LTNDLARRGGF
+672 LTNELARRGGF

-691 MWTINHQLLQV
+691 MWTINQQLLQV
-702 QKSQNIIL
+702 QKSQNNIL
-710 TGIRDDIKNV
+710 SSIRDDIKNV

>member
-26 KKTGQEI
+26 KKTGQEMA
-33 VNATKKLDNFG
+33 NATKKLDNFG

-124 KFNDLINTQ
+124 KFNDLTNAQ

-178 DLTTG
+178 DVTTG

-196 KKMSEFAKEAKRL
+196 KKMSEFAKEAKRI

-220 RISTIHQ
+220 KIGLIDKGR
-227 GKGLYSY
+227 GLYSN
-234 FVPFDF
+234 FTPFDF
-240 SGLESFGTIMAHKWG
+240 GGHSYGTALAHKWAG
-255 GFEASNK
+255 SELSNE
-262 GGIENLATNRS
+262 GGIEKLAINSRN
-273 SSEIVKN
+273 SEIVN

-291 LGEVIN
+291 MGEVIN
-297 PDSEEFNPQS
+297 PDSEEFNPKS

-319 KLISLQL
+319 NLIRLQF
-326 KLEVADEMAS
+326 KLEVANEMAS
-336 RTAKSSDLSEK
+336 ETAKSSDLSEK
-347 WRDASLA
+347 WREASLA
-354 IQDVILKQ
+354 IQEVILKQ

-371 GDKTGTLSPEEMA
+371 GDKTGTISPEEIA
-384 IHAAKVSKS
+384 IHVANVSKT
-393 QRNIEAQRQKQKQ
+393 QRNIEEQRQKQKQ
-406 YSEDADTLIEN
+406 YSEETNALIEN
-417 QRIEDAS
+417 QRIEDDS

-433 QKIDVVVDLKIES
+433 QKIDVVADLKIES
-446 QNTLNELEQE
+446 QNTLKDLEQE
-456 LAPVQEKINALLKKT
+456 LAPVQENINALLKKT

-477 PEETQELLTLTEK
+477 LEETQKLLSLTEES
-490 IANINLKIETSKA
+490 ANLNLKIETSKA
-503 DITKYEFEEIKLAQ
+503 NIIKYEFEEVKLAQ
-517 EKNAIEKERK
+517 EKIAIEKERK
-527 KHIDDIVSALDNES
+527 KHIDDILLSLENES
-541 DILSLRINYLDEE
+541 DILSLRINGLDDEAEE
-554 AAKLELINQLKSKG
+554 LELINQLKSKG
-568 VELSNEDLQKII
+568 VELSNEDLRIII

-605 VMKENGELKE
+605 GMKENGELRE
-615 ALRLEVLRNAEKIKG
+615 VLRLEVLRNAEKIKG
-630 GKLTEEELKNVERL
+630 GKLTKEELKNVERL

-654 SGKGEENRYKQT
+654 SGKIELNGYKQT

-672 LTNDLARRGGF
+672 LTNELARRGGF

-691 MWTINHQLLQV
+691 MWTINQQLLQV
-702 QKSQNIIL
+702 QKSQNNIL
-710 TGIRDDIKNV
+710 SSIRDDIKNV

>member
-8 SLDSSELKKGLN
+8 SLDSSELKKGLK
-20 QAEQSV
+20 QAEQAV
-26 KKTGQEI
+26 KKTGQEMA
-33 VNATKKLDNFG
+33 NATKKLDNFG

-93 VAVGVKL
+93 VAIGVKL

-124 KFNDLINTQ
+124 KFNDLTNAQ

-148 EENISNSLKTE
+148 EENISNSLKAE

-178 DLTTG
+178 DVTTG

-220 RISTIHQ
+220 KIGLIDKGR
-227 GKGLYSY
+227 GLYSN
-234 FVPFDF
+234 FTPFDF
-240 SGLESFGTIMAHKWG
+240 GGHSYGTALAHKWAG
-255 GFEASNK
+255 SELSNE
-262 GGIENLATNRS
+262 GGIEKLATNSRN
-273 SSEIVKN
+273 SEIVN

-291 LGEVIN
+291 MGEVIN
-297 PDSEEFNPQS
+297 PDSEEFNPRS

-319 KLISLQL
+319 NLIRLQFKLA
-326 KLEVADEMAS
+326 VANEMAS
-336 RTAKSSDLSEK
+336 ETAKSSDLSEK
-347 WRDASLA
+347 WRNVSLA
-354 IQDVILKQ
+354 IQELILKQ

-371 GDKTGTLSPEEMA
+371 GDKTGTISPKEIA
-384 IHAAKVSKS
+384 IHAAKVSKT
-393 QRNIEAQRQKQKQ
+393 QRNIEAQIQKQKQ
-406 YSEDADTLIEN
+406 YSEETNALIEDKN
-417 QRIEDAS
+417 LDDVS

-433 QKIDVVVDLKIES
+433 QKIDVVADLKIES
-446 QNTLNELEQE
+446 QNTLKNLEQE
-456 LAPVQEKINALLKKT
+456 LVPVQEKINALLKKT

-477 PEETQELLTLTEK
+477 PEETQELLSLTEES
-490 IANINLKIETSKA
+490 ANLNLKIETSKA
-503 DITKYEFEEIKLAQ
+503 NIIKYEFEEVKLAQ

-527 KHIDDIVSALDNES
+527 QHIDDILLSLENES
-541 DILSLRINYLDEE
+541 DILSLRINGLDDEAEE
-554 AAKLELINQLKSKG
+554 LELINQLKSKG
-568 VELSNEDLQKII
+568 VELSNEDLRIII

-605 VMKENGELKE
+605 GMKENGELRE
-615 ALRLEVLRNAEKIKG
+615 VLRLEVLRNAEKIKG
-630 GKLTEEELKNVERL
+630 GKLTKEELKNVERL

-654 SGKGEENRYKQT
+654 SGKIELNGYKQT

-672 LTNDLARRGGF
+672 LTNELARRGGF

-691 MWTINHQLLQV
+691 MWTINQQLLQV
-702 QKSQNIIL
+702 QKSQNNIL
-710 TGIRDDIKNV
+710 SSIRDDIKNV

>member
-1 MSIKAKI
+1 MIKAKI

-26 KKTGQEI
+26 KKTGQEMA
-33 VNATKKLDNFG
+33 NATKKLDNFG

-124 KFNDLINTQ
+124 KFNDLTNAQ

-220 RISTIHQ
+220 KIGLIDKGR
-227 GKGLYSY
+227 GLYSN
-234 FVPFDF
+234 FTPFDF
-240 SGLESFGTIMAHKWG
+240 GGYSYGTNLAHKWA
-255 GFEASNK
+255 GFELSNNE
-262 GGIENLATNRS
+262 GIEKLATNNI
-273 SSEIVKN
+273 SENVRN

-291 LGEVIN
+291 MGEVIN
-297 PDSEEFNPQS
+297 PDSEEFNPRT

-319 KLISLQL
+319 NLIRLQF
-326 KLEVADEMAS
+326 KLEVANEMAS
-336 RTAKSSDLSEK
+336 ETAKSSELSEK
-347 WRDASLA
+347 WRNASLA
-354 IQDVILKQ
+354 IQEVILKQ

-371 GDKTGTLSPEEMA
+371 GDKTGSLSPEEIA
-384 IHAAKVSKS
+384 IHAAKVSKT

-406 YSEDADTLIEN
+406 YSEETNALIEN
-417 QRIEDAS
+417 KNLDDVS

-433 QKIDVVVDLKIES
+433 QKIDVVADLKIES
-446 QNTLNELEQE
+446 QNTLKNLEQE

-477 PEETQELLTLTEK
+477 PEETQELLSLTEES
-490 IANINLKIETSKA
+490 ANLNLKIETSKA
-503 DITKYEFEEIKLAQ
+503 NIIKYEFEEVKLAQ

-527 KHIDDIVSALDNES
+527 KHIDDILLSLENES
-541 DILSLRINYLDEE
+541 DILSLRINGLDDEAEE
-554 AAKLELINQLKSKG
+554 LELINQLKSKG
-568 VELSNEDLQKII
+568 VELSNEDLQII
-580 DKKKALNSLK
+580 INKKKALNSLK

-605 VMKENGELKE
+605 GMKENGELRE
-615 ALRLEVLRNAEKIKG
+615 VLRLEVLRNAEKIKG
-630 GKLTEEELKNVERL
+630 GKLTKEELKNVERL

-654 SGKGEENRYKQT
+654 SGKIELNGYKQT

-672 LTNDLARRGGF
+672 LTNELARRGGF

-691 MWTINHQLLQV
+691 MWTINQQLLQV
-702 QKSQNIIL
+702 QKSQNNIL
-710 TGIRDDIKNV
+710 SSIRDDIKNV

>member
-20 QAEQSV
+20 QAEQAV
-26 KKTGQEI
+26 KKTGQEMA
-33 VNATKKLDNFG
+33 NATKKLDNFG

-124 KFNDLINTQ
+124 KFNDLTNAQ
-133 KEDSGYLDRLKEISQ
+133 KEDSVYLDRLKEISQ
-148 EENISNSLKTE
+148 EENISNALKTE

-178 DLTTG
+178 DVTTG

-220 RISTIHQ
+220 KIGLIDKGR
-227 GKGLYSY
+227 GLYSH
-234 FVPFDF
+234 FTPFDF
-240 SGLESFGTIMAHKWG
+240 GGQTHGTTLAHKWA
-255 GFEASNK
+255 GFELSNE
-262 GGIENLATNRS
+262 GGIENLAINSR
-273 SSEIVKN
+273 SSEIVN

-291 LGEVIN
+291 MGEVIN
-297 PDSEEFNPQS
+297 PDSEEFNPRA

-319 KLISLQL
+319 NIIRLQF
-326 KLEVADEMAS
+326 KLEVANEMAS
-336 RTAKSSDLSEK
+336 KTAKSSDLSEK

-354 IQDVILKQ
+354 IQEVILKQ

-371 GDKTGTLSPEEMA
+371 GDKTGTISPEEIA
-384 IHAAKVSKS
+384 IHAAKVSKT

-433 QKIDVVVDLKIES
+433 QKIDVVADLKIES
-446 QNTLNELEQE
+446 QNTLKNLEQE

-477 PEETQELLTLTEK
+477 PEETQELLSLTEES
-490 IANINLKIETSKA
+490 ANLNLKIETSKA
-503 DITKYEFEEIKLAQ
+503 NIIKYEFEEVKLAQ

-527 KHIDDIVSALDNES
+527 KHIDDILLSLENES
-541 DILSLRINYLDEE
+541 DILSLRINGLDDEGEE
-554 AAKLELINQLKSKG
+554 LELINQLKSKG
-568 VELSNEDLQKII
+568 VELSNEDLQII
-580 DKKKALNSLK
+580 INKKKALNSLK

-605 VMKENGELKE
+605 GMKENGELRE
-615 ALRLEVLRNAEKIKG
+615 VLRLEVLRNAEKIKG
-630 GKLTEEELKNVERL
+630 GKLTKEELKNVERL

-654 SGKGEENRYKQT
+654 SGKIELNGYKQT

-672 LTNDLARRGGF
+672 LTNELARRGGF

-691 MWTINHQLLQV
+691 MWTINQQLLQV
-702 QKSQNIIL
+702 QKSQNNIL
-710 TGIRDDIKNV
+710 SSIRDDIKNV

>member
-1 MSIKAKI
+1 
-8 SLDSSELKKGLN
+8 
-20 QAEQSV
+20 
-26 KKTGQEI
+26 
-33 VNATKKLDNFG
+33 
-44 DNADRAVRAIDSV
+44 
-57 SGALGQASTGISGLA
+57 
-72 GDLIA
+72 
-77 LVKNP
+77 
-82 MAAAIAAITAL
+82 MAMAIAAITAL

-124 KFNDLINTQ
+124 KFNDLTNAQ

-148 EENISNSLKTE
+148 EENISNALKSE
-159 AISIIQSLTDRYG
+159 AISIIQLLTNRYG
-172 DLGISI
+172 DLGFSI
-178 DLTTG
+178 DVTTG
-183 KIHGLDEGMAKAN
+183 KIHGLDEGIAKAN

-220 RISTIHQ
+220 KIGLIY
-227 GKGLYSY
+227 KGRGVYSH
-234 FVPFDF
+234 FTPFDLDGQ
-240 SGLESFGTIMAHKWG
+240 SIGTTLANKWA
-255 GFEASNK
+255 GFDLSNK
-262 GGIENLATNRS
+262 GGIEKLATNS

-291 LGEVIN
+291 MGEVIN
-297 PDSEEFNPQS
+297 PDSEEFNPQI

-319 KLISLQL
+319 NLIRLQL
-326 KLEVADEMAS
+326 KLEVAEEMAS
-336 RTAKSSDLSEK
+336 ATAKSSDLSEK
-347 WRDASLA
+347 WRDASIA
-354 IQDVILKQ
+354 IQELILKQ

-384 IHAAKVSKS
+384 IHVAKVSKT
-393 QRNIEAQRQKQKQ
+393 QRNIEAQIQKQKQ
-406 YSEDADTLIEN
+406 YSEETNALIEDKN
-417 QRIEDAS
+417 LDDVS

-433 QKIDVVVDLKIES
+433 QKIDVVADLKIES

-456 LAPVQEKINALLKKT
+456 LAPVQEKINALLNKT

-477 PEETQELLTLTEK
+477 PEETQELLSLTEK

-503 DITKYEFEEIKLAQ
+503 DIIKYEFEEVKLAQ

-527 KHIDDIVSALDNES
+527 QHIDDILLSLENES
-541 DILSLRINYLDEE
+541 DILSLRINGLDDEAEE
-554 AAKLELINQLKSKG
+554 LELINQLKSKG
-568 VELSNEDLQKII
+568 VELSNEDLRII
-580 DKKKALNSLK
+580 INKKKALNSLK

-605 VMKENGELKE
+605 GMKENGELKE

-630 GKLTEEELKNVERL
+630 GKLTKEELKNVERL

-654 SGKGEENRYKQT
+654 SGKGEENSYKQT

-672 LTNDLARRGGF
+672 LTNELARRGGF

-691 MWTINHQLLQV
+691 MWTINQQLLQV
-702 QKSQNIIL
+702 QKSQNNIL
-710 TGIRDDIKNV
+710 SSIRDDIKNV

>member
-1 MSIKAKI
+1 MIKAKI

-33 VNATKKLDNFG
+33 SNTTKKLDNFG

-57 SGALGQASTGISGLA
+57 GGALGQASTGISGLA

-124 KFNDLINTQ
+124 KFNDLTNAQ

-148 EENISNSLKTE
+148 EENISNALKTE

-183 KIHGLDEGMAKAN
+183 KIHGLDEGIAKAN

-220 RISTIHQ
+220 KIGLIYKGRGVYSNFTPYDFGGLSYGST
-227 GKGLYSY
+227 L
-234 FVPFDF
+234 
-240 SGLESFGTIMAHKWG
+240 AHKWA
-255 GFEASNK
+255 GFDLSNK
-262 GGIENLATNRS
+262 GGMENLATNSR

-280 MAKQILDLRKK
+280 MAKQILYLRKK
-291 LGEVIN
+291 MGEVIN
-297 PDSEEFNPQS
+297 PDSEEFNPQI

-319 KLISLQL
+319 NLIRLQL
-326 KLEVADEMAS
+326 KLEVVDEMAS
-336 RTAKSSDLSEK
+336 ETAKSFDLSEK
-347 WRDASLA
+347 WRDASIA
-354 IQDVILKQ
+354 IQELILKQ

-371 GDKTGTLSPEEMA
+371 GDKTGTLSPEEIA
-384 IHAAKVSKS
+384 IHAAKVSKT

-406 YSEDADTLIEN
+406 YSEDANTLIEN

-433 QKIDVVVDLKIES
+433 QKIDVVADLKIES

-477 PEETQELLTLTEK
+477 PEETQELLRLTEES
-490 IANINLKIETSKA
+490 ANLNLKIETSKA
-503 DITKYEFEEIKLAQ
+503 NIIKYEFEEVKLAQ

-527 KHIDDIVSALDNES
+527 QHIDDILLSLENES
-541 DILSLRINYLDEE
+541 DILSLRINGLVNEAEE
-554 AAKLELINQLKSKG
+554 LELINQLKSKG
-568 VELSNEDLQKII
+568 VELSNEDLRII
-580 DKKKALNSLK
+580 INKKKALNSLK

-605 VMKENGELKE
+605 GMKENGELKE

-630 GKLTEEELKNVERL
+630 GKLTKEELKNVERL

-654 SGKGEENRYKQT
+654 SGKGEENSYKQT

>member
-1 MSIKAKI
+1 MIKAKI

-20 QAEQSV
+20 QAEQAV
-26 KKTGQEI
+26 KKTGQEMS
-33 VNATKKLDNFG
+33 NATKKLDNFG

-124 KFNDLINTQ
+124 KFNDLTNAQ

-178 DLTTG
+178 DVTTG

-196 KKMSEFAKEAKRL
+196 KKMSEFAKEAKRI

-220 RISTIHQ
+220 KIGLIY
-227 GKGLYSY
+227 KGRGVYSNLT
-234 FVPFDF
+234 PFDF
-240 SGLESFGTIMAHKWG
+240 GGKTYGTTLAHKWG
-255 GFEASNK
+255 GFELSNN
-262 GGIENLATNRS
+262 GGIEKLATNSR
-273 SSEIVKN
+273 SSEIVN
-280 MAKQILDLRKK
+280 MAKQILNLRKK
-291 LGEVIN
+291 MGEVIN
-297 PDSEEFNPQS
+297 PDSEEFNPRS

-319 KLISLQL
+319 NIIRLQFKLA
-326 KLEVADEMAS
+326 VANEMAS
-336 RTAKSSDLSEK
+336 ETAKSSDLSEK

-354 IQDVILKQ
+354 IQEVILKQ

-371 GDKTGTLSPEEMA
+371 GDKTGTISPEEIA
-384 IHAAKVSKS
+384 IHAAKVSKTH
-393 QRNIEAQRQKQKQ
+393 RNIEAQIQKQKQ
-406 YSEDADTLIEN
+406 YSEETNALIEN

-433 QKIDVVVDLKIES
+433 QKIDVVADLKIES
-446 QNTLNELEQE
+446 QNTLKNLEQE

-477 PEETQELLTLTEK
+477 PEETQELLSLTEES
-490 IANINLKIETSKA
+490 ANLNLKIETSKA
-503 DITKYEFEEIKLAQ
+503 NIIKYEFEEVKLAQ

-527 KHIDDIVSALDNES
+527 QHIDDILLSLENES
-541 DILSLRINYLDEE
+541 DILSLRINGLDDEAEE
-554 AAKLELINQLKSKG
+554 LELINQLKSKG
-568 VELSNEDLQKII
+568 IELSNEDLRILI

-605 VMKENGELKE
+605 GMKENGELRE
-615 ALRLEVLRNAEKIKG
+615 VLRLEVLRNAEKIKG
-630 GKLTEEELKNVERL
+630 GKLTKEELKNVERL

-654 SGKGEENRYKQT
+654 SGKIELNGYKQT

-672 LTNDLARRGGF
+672 LTNELARRGGF

-691 MWTINHQLLQV
+691 MWTINQQLLQV
-702 QKSQNIIL
+702 QKSQNNIL
-710 TGIRDDIKNV
+710 SSIRDDIKNV

>member
-8 SLDSSELKKGLN
+8 SLDSSELKNGLN

-26 KKTGQEI
+26 KKAGKEMS
-33 VNATKKLDNFG
+33 NATKKLDNFG
-44 DNADRAVRAIDSV
+44 DSADNAVRAIDSI

-82 MAAAIAAITAL
+82 IAIAIAAVTAL
-93 VAVGVKL
+93 VAVGIKL

-124 KFNDLINTQ
+124 KFNDLTNAQ

-148 EENISNSLKTE
+148 EENISNAIKAE
-159 AISIIQSLTDRYG
+159 AISIIQALTDRYG

-214 ESVANS
+214 ENVADS
-220 RISTIHQ
+220 KIGLIDK
-227 GKGLYSY
+227 GKGLYSH
-234 FVPFDF
+234 FSPFDF
-240 SGLESFGTIMAHKWG
+240 GGQSYGTIMAHKWA
-255 GFEASNK
+255 GFELSYE
-262 GGIENLATNRS
+262 GGIENLATNKS
-273 SSEIVKN
+273 SSDIVKN
-280 MAKQILDLRKK
+280 MAKQILDLREKMGK
-291 LGEVIN
+291 VIN
-297 PDSEEFNPQS
+297 PDSEEFNPRA

-319 KLISLQL
+319 NLIRLRL
-326 KLEVADEMAS
+326 KLEVVDEMAS
-336 RTAKSSDLSEK
+336 KTAKSSDLSEK

-354 IQDVILKQ
+354 IQEVILKQ

-371 GDKTGTLSPEEMA
+371 GDKTGSLSPEEIA
-384 IHAAKVSKS
+384 IHVSKVSKT

-424 GGDKLKKVE
+424 GGDKLKIVE
-433 QKIDVVVDLKIES
+433 QKIDVVADLKIES
-446 QNTLNELEQE
+446 QNTLNDLEQE
-456 LAPVQEKINALLKKT
+456 LAPVQEKINALLEKT

-477 PEETQELLTLTEK
+477 PEETQELLSLTEES
-490 IANINLKIETSKA
+490 ANLNLKIETSKA
-503 DITKYEFEEIKLAQ
+503 NIIKYEFEEVKLAQ

-527 KHIDDIVSALDNES
+527 KHIDDILLSLENES
-541 DILSLRINYLDEE
+541 DILSLRINGLDDEAEE
-554 AAKLELINQLKSKG
+554 LELINQLKSKG
-568 VELSNEDLQKII
+568 VELSNEDLRIII

-605 VMKENGELKE
+605 GMKENGELKE

-630 GKLTEEELKNVERL
+630 GKLTKEELKNVERL

-672 LTNDLARRGGF
+672 LTNELARRGGF

-710 TGIRDDIKNV
+710 TSIRDDIKNV

>member
-33 VNATKKLDNFG
+33 SNTTKKLDNFG
-44 DNADRAVRAIDSV
+44 DSADSAVRAIDSV

-82 MAAAIAAITAL
+82 MAMAIAAITAL

-124 KFNDLINTQ
+124 KFNDLTNAQ

-148 EENISNSLKTE
+148 EENISNALKSE
-159 AISIIQSLTDRYG
+159 AISIIQSLTNRYG
-172 DLGISI
+172 DLGFSI
-178 DLTTG
+178 DVTTG
-183 KIHGLDEGMAKAN
+183 KIHGLDEGIAKAN

-220 RISTIHQ
+220 KIGLIY
-227 GKGLYSY
+227 KGRGVYSN
-234 FVPFDF
+234 FTPFDLDGQ
-240 SGLESFGTIMAHKWG
+240 SIGSTLAHKWA
-255 GFEASNK
+255 GFDLSNK
-262 GGIENLATNRS
+262 RGIENLATNSR

-291 LGEVIN
+291 MGEVIN
-297 PDSEEFNPQS
+297 PDSEEFNPRA

-319 KLISLQL
+319 NLIRLQL
-326 KLEVADEMAS
+326 KLEVAEEMAS
-336 RTAKSSDLSEK
+336 KTAKSSDLSEK

-354 IQDVILKQ
+354 IQELIFKQ

-371 GDKTGTLSPEEMA
+371 GDKTGSLSPEEMA
-384 IHAAKVSKS
+384 IHVAKVSKT
-393 QRNIEAQRQKQKQ
+393 QRNIEAQIQKQKQ
-406 YSEDADTLIEN
+406 YSEETNALIEDKN
-417 QRIEDAS
+417 LDDVS

-433 QKIDVVVDLKIES
+433 QKIDVVADLKIES
-446 QNTLNELEQE
+446 QNTLKNFEQE
-456 LAPVQEKINALLKKT
+456 LAPVQEKINELLNKT

-477 PEETQELLTLTEK
+477 PEETQELLSLTEK

-503 DITKYEFEEIKLAQ
+503 DIIKYEFEEVKLAQ

-527 KHIDDIVSALDNES
+527 QHIDDILLSLENES
-541 DILSLRINYLDEE
+541 DILSLRINGLDDEAEE
-554 AAKLELINQLKSKG
+554 LELINQLKSKG
-568 VELSNEDLQKII
+568 VELSNEDLRII
-580 DKKKALNSLK
+580 INKKKALNSLK

-605 VMKENGELKE
+605 GMKENGELKE

-630 GKLTEEELKNVERL
+630 GKLTKEELKNVERL

-654 SGKGEENRYKQT
+654 SGKGEENSYKQT

-672 LTNDLARRGGF
+672 LTNELARRGGF

-691 MWTINHQLLQV
+691 MWTINQQLLQV
-702 QKSQNIIL
+702 QKSQNNIL
-710 TGIRDDIKNV
+710 SSIRDDIKNV

>member
-26 KKTGQEI
+26 KKAGKEMSA
-33 VNATKKLDNFG
+33 ATKKLDNFG

-82 MAAAIAAITAL
+82 MAMAIAAITAL

-124 KFNDLINTQ
+124 KFNDLTNAQ

-148 EENISNSLKTE
+148 EENISNSLKAE

-178 DLTTG
+178 DVTTG

-220 RISTIHQ
+220 KIGLIDKGR
-227 GKGLYSY
+227 GLYSH
-234 FVPFDF
+234 FTPFDF
-240 SGLESFGTIMAHKWG
+240 GGHSYGTALANKWG
-255 GFEASNK
+255 GFELSNE
-262 GGIENLATNRS
+262 GGIEKLAISRN
-273 SSEIVKN
+273 SEIVN
-280 MAKQILDLRKK
+280 MANQILDLRKK
-291 LGEVIN
+291 MGEVIN
-297 PDSEEFNPQS
+297 PDSEEFNPQA

-319 KLISLQL
+319 NLIRLQL
-326 KLEVADEMAS
+326 KLEVANEMAS
-336 RTAKSSDLSEK
+336 KTAKSSDLSEM
-347 WRDASLA
+347 WRVASLA
-354 IQDVILKQ
+354 IQEVILKQ

-371 GDKTGTLSPEEMA
+371 GDKTGSLSPEEMA
-384 IHAAKVSKS
+384 IHAAKVSKTH
-393 QRNIEAQRQKQKQ
+393 RNIEAQIQKQKQ

-433 QKIDVVVDLKIES
+433 QKIDVVADLKIES
-446 QNTLNELEQE
+446 QNTLKNLEQE

-477 PEETQELLTLTEK
+477 SEETQELLSLTEES
-490 IANINLKIETSKA
+490 ANLNLKIETSKA
-503 DITKYEFEEIKLAQ
+503 NIIKYEFEEVKLAQ

-527 KHIDDIVSALDNES
+527 QHIDDILLSLENES
-541 DILSLRINYLDEE
+541 DILSLRINGLDDEAEE
-554 AAKLELINQLKSKG
+554 LELINQLKSKG
-568 VELSNEDLQKII
+568 VELSNEDLRII
-580 DKKKALNSLK
+580 INKKKALNSLK

-605 VMKENGELKE
+605 GMKENGELRE
-615 ALRLEVLRNAEKIKG
+615 VLRLEVLRNAEKIKG
-630 GKLTEEELKNVERL
+630 GKLTKEELKNVERL

-654 SGKGEENRYKQT
+654 RGKSEENSYKQT

-672 LTNDLARRGGF
+672 LTNELARRGGF

-691 MWTINHQLLQV
+691 MWTINQQLLQV
-702 QKSQNIIL
+702 QKSQNNIL
-710 TGIRDDIKNV
+710 SSIRDDIKNV

>member
-1 MSIKAKI
+1 MIKAKI

-20 QAEQSV
+20 QAEQAV
-26 KKTGQEI
+26 KKTGQEMA
-33 VNATKKLDNFG
+33 NATKKLDNFG

-124 KFNDLINTQ
+124 KFNDLTNAQ

-178 DLTTG
+178 DVTTG

-220 RISTIHQ
+220 KIGLINKGR
-227 GKGLYSY
+227 GLYSH
-234 FVPFDF
+234 FTPFDF
-240 SGLESFGTIMAHKWG
+240 GGKTYGTSLAHKWG
-255 GFEASNK
+255 GFELSNE
-262 GGIENLATNRS
+262 GGIEKLATNSRN
-273 SSEIVKN
+273 SEILN

-291 LGEVIN
+291 MGEVIN
-297 PDSEEFNPQS
+297 PDSEEFNPRA

-319 KLISLQL
+319 NLIRLQF
-326 KLEVADEMAS
+326 KLEVANEMAS
-336 RTAKSSDLSEK
+336 KTAKSSDLSEM
-347 WRDASLA
+347 WRNASLA
-354 IQDVILKQ
+354 IQEVILKQ

-371 GDKTGTLSPEEMA
+371 GDKTGTISPEEIA
-384 IHAAKVSKS
+384 IHAAKVSKT
-393 QRNIEAQRQKQKQ
+393 QRNIEEQRQKQKQ
-406 YSEDADTLIEN
+406 YSEDANTLIEN

-433 QKIDVVVDLKIES
+433 QKIDVVADLKIES

-456 LAPVQEKINALLKKT
+456 LMPVQEKINALLNKT

-477 PEETQELLTLTEK
+477 PEETQELLSLTEES
-490 IANINLKIETSKA
+490 ANLNLKIETCKA
-503 DITKYEFEEIKLAQ
+503 NIIKYEFEEVKLAQ

-527 KHIDDIVSALDNES
+527 KHIDDILLSLENES
-541 DILSLRINYLDEE
+541 DILSLRINGLDDEAEE
-554 AAKLELINQLKSKG
+554 LELINQLKSKG
-568 VELSNEDLQKII
+568 VELSNEDLRIII

-605 VMKENGELKE
+605 GMKENGELRE
-615 ALRLEVLRNAEKIKG
+615 VLRLEVLRNAEKIKG
-630 GKLTEEELKNVERL
+630 GKLTKEELKNVERL

-654 SGKGEENRYKQT
+654 SGKIELNGYKQT

-672 LTNDLARRGGF
+672 LTNELARRGGF

-691 MWTINHQLLQV
+691 MWTINQQLLQV
-702 QKSQNIIL
+702 QKSQNNIL
-710 TGIRDDIKNV
+710 SSIRDDIKNV

>member
-33 VNATKKLDNFG
+33 SNTTKKLDNFG

-57 SGALGQASTGISGLA
+57 GGALGQASTGISGLA

-124 KFNDLINTQ
+124 KFNDLTNAQ

-148 EENISNSLKTE
+148 EENISNALKTE

-183 KIHGLDEGMAKAN
+183 KIHGLDEGIAKAN

-220 RISTIHQ
+220 KIGLIYKGRGVYSNFTPYDFGGLSYGST
-227 GKGLYSY
+227 L
-234 FVPFDF
+234 
-240 SGLESFGTIMAHKWG
+240 AHKWA
-255 GFEASNK
+255 GFDLSNK
-262 GGIENLATNRS
+262 GGMENLATNSR

-280 MAKQILDLRKK
+280 MAKQILYLRKK
-291 LGEVIN
+291 MGEVIN
-297 PDSEEFNPQS
+297 PDSEEFNPQI

-319 KLISLQL
+319 NLIRLQL
-326 KLEVADEMAS
+326 KLEVVDEMAS
-336 RTAKSSDLSEK
+336 ETAKSFDLSEK
-347 WRDASLA
+347 WRDASIA
-354 IQDVILKQ
+354 IQELILKQ

-371 GDKTGTLSPEEMA
+371 GDKTGTLSPEEIA
-384 IHAAKVSKS
+384 IHAAKVSKT

-406 YSEDADTLIEN
+406 YSEDANTLIEN

-433 QKIDVVVDLKIES
+433 QKIDVVADLKIES

-477 PEETQELLTLTEK
+477 PEETQELLRLTEES
-490 IANINLKIETSKA
+490 ANLNLKIETSKA
-503 DITKYEFEEIKLAQ
+503 NIIKYEFEEVKLAQ

-527 KHIDDIVSALDNES
+527 QHIDDILLSLENES
-541 DILSLRINYLDEE
+541 DILSLRINGLVNEAEE
-554 AAKLELINQLKSKG
+554 LELINQLKSKG
-568 VELSNEDLQKII
+568 VELSNEDLRII
-580 DKKKALNSLK
+580 INKKKALNSLK

-605 VMKENGELKE
+605 GMKENGELKE

-630 GKLTEEELKNVERL
+630 GKLTKEELKNVERL

-654 SGKGEENRYKQT
+654 SGKGEENSYKQT

>member
-33 VNATKKLDNFG
+33 SNATKKLDNFG

-82 MAAAIAAITAL
+82 MAMAIAAITAL

-124 KFNDLINTQ
+124 KFNDLTNAQ
-133 KEDSGYLDRLKEISQ
+133 KEGSGYLDRLKEISQ
-148 EENISNSLKTE
+148 EENISNAVKAE
-159 AISIIQSLTDRYG
+159 AISIIKSLSDRYG

-178 DLTTG
+178 DVTTG

-220 RISTIHQ
+220 KLGLIY
-227 GKGLYSY
+227 KGRGLNSH
-234 FVPFDF
+234 FTPFDF
-240 SGLESFGTIMAHKWG
+240 GGQSYGTFLAYKWA
-255 GFEASNK
+255 GFEVSNK
-262 GGIENLATNRS
+262 RGIENLATNRS

-291 LGEVIN
+291 MAEVIN
-297 PDSEEFNPQS
+297 PDSEEFNPRA

-319 KLISLQL
+319 NLIRLQL
-326 KLEVADEMAS
+326 KLEVVDEMAS
-336 RTAKSSDLSEK
+336 ETAKSSDLSEK
-347 WRDASLA
+347 WRNASLA
-354 IQDVILKQ
+354 IQEVILKQ

-371 GDKTGTLSPEEMA
+371 GDKTGSLSPEEMA
-384 IHAAKVSKS
+384 IHVAKVSKTH
-393 QRNIEAQRQKQKQ
+393 RNIEAQIQKQKQ
-406 YSEDADTLIEN
+406 YSEETNALIEN
-417 QRIEDAS
+417 KNLDDIS

-433 QKIDVVVDLKIES
+433 QKIDIVADLKIES
-446 QNTLNELEQE
+446 QNILKNLEQE
-456 LAPVQEKINALLKKT
+456 LAPVQEKINALLTKT

-477 PEETQELLTLTEK
+477 PEETQELLSLTEK
-490 IANINLKIETSKA
+490 IADINLKIETCKA
-503 DITKYEFEEIKLAQ
+503 NIIKYEFEEVKLAQ
-517 EKNAIEKERK
+517 EKDAIEKERK
-527 KHIDDIVSALDNES
+527 KHIDDILLSLENES
-541 DILSLRINYLDEE
+541 DILSLRINGLDDEAEE
-554 AAKLELINQLKSKG
+554 LELINQLKSKG
-568 VELSNEDLQKII
+568 VELSNEDLQII
-580 DKKKALNSLK
+580 INKKKALNSLK

-605 VMKENGELKE
+605 GMKENGELKE

-630 GKLTEEELKNVERL
+630 GKLTKEELKNVEIL

-654 SGKGEENRYKQT
+654 SGKGEDNRYKQT

-672 LTNDLARRGGF
+672 LTNELARRGGF

-691 MWTINHQLLQV
+691 MWTINQQLLQV
-702 QKSQNIIL
+702 QKYQNNIL
-710 TGIRDDIKNV
+710 TSIRDDIKNV

>member
-1 MSIKAKI
+1 MIKAKI

-26 KKTGQEI
+26 KKTGQEMS
-33 VNATKKLDNFG
+33 NATKKLDNFG

-57 SGALGQASTGISGLA
+57 GGALGQASTGISGLA
-72 GDLIA
+72 GDLID

-82 MAAAIAAITAL
+82 MSAAIAAITAL
-93 VAVGVKL
+93 VAIGVKL

-148 EENISNSLKTE
+148 EENISNALKIE

-178 DLTTG
+178 DVTTG

-214 ESVANS
+214 ESVADS
-220 RISTIHQ
+220 KIGLIY
-227 GKGLYSY
+227 KGRGVYSH
-234 FVPFDF
+234 FTPFDF
-240 SGLESFGTIMAHKWG
+240 GGKSFGTSMAHRWAG
-255 GFEASNK
+255 YDVSNK
-262 GGIENLATNRS
+262 GGIENLATNIR

-291 LGEVIN
+291 MGEVIN
-297 PDSEEFNPQS
+297 PDSEEFNPQA
-307 LQFLKQREEGLK
+307 LKFLKQREEGLK
-319 KLISLQL
+319 NLIRLQL
-326 KLEVADEMAS
+326 KLEVANKIAS
-336 RTAKSSDLSEK
+336 ETAGDAELSQK

-354 IQDVILKQ
+354 IQELILKQ

-384 IHAAKVSKS
+384 IHAAKVSKIQS
-393 QRNIEAQRQKQKQ
+393 DTEAQRQRQKQ
-406 YSEDADTLIEN
+406 YSEETNALIEN
-417 QRIEDAS
+417 QRIEDVS
-424 GGDKLKKVE
+424 GVDKLKKVE
-433 QKIDVVVDLKIES
+433 QKIDVVADLKIES
-446 QNTLNELEQE
+446 QNTLKNLEQE
-456 LAPVQEKINALLKKT
+456 LAPVQQKINELLKKS

-477 PEETQELLTLTEK
+477 PEETQELLSLTEK

-503 DITKYEFEEIKLAQ
+503 DIIKYEFEEVKLAQ

-527 KHIDDIVSALDNES
+527 KHIDDILLSLENES
-541 DILSLRINYLDEE
+541 DILSLRINGLDNEAEE
-554 AAKLELINQLKSKG
+554 LELINQLKSKG
-568 VELSNEDLQKII
+568 VELSNEDLQIII

-605 VMKENGELKE
+605 GMKENGELKE

-630 GKLTEEELKNVERL
+630 GKLTKEELKNVERL

-666 LNIRGE
+666 LNVRGE
-672 LTNDLARRGGF
+672 LTNELARRGGF

-691 MWTINHQLLQV
+691 MWTINQQLLQV
-702 QKSQNIIL
+702 QKYQNNIL
-710 TGIRDDIKNV
+710 SSIRDDIKNV

>member
-20 QAEQSV
+20 QAEQAV
-26 KKTGQEI
+26 KKAGQEMS
-33 VNATKKLDNFG
+33 NATKKLDNFG

-72 GDLIA
+72 GDLIG

-124 KFNDLINTQ
+124 KFNDLTNEQ

-148 EENISNSLKTE
+148 EENISNAIKTE

-220 RISTIHQ
+220 KIGLIYK
-227 GKGLYSY
+227 GKGLYSN
-234 FVPFDF
+234 FTPFDF
-240 SGLESFGTIMAHKWG
+240 GGQTYGTALAHKWG
-255 GFEASNK
+255 GFELSNE
-262 GGIENLATNRS
+262 GGIENLATNSRS
-273 SSEIVKN
+273 SENVKN

-291 LGEVIN
+291 MGEVIN
-297 PDSEEFNPQS
+297 PDSEEFNPRA

-319 KLISLQL
+319 NLIRLQF
-326 KLEVADEMAS
+326 KLEVVNEIAS
-336 RTAKSSDLSEK
+336 ETAKSSDLSEK
-347 WRDASLA
+347 WRNASLA
-354 IQDVILKQ
+354 IQEVILKQ
-362 KEYNELARE
+362 KEYNKLARE
-371 GDKTGTLSPEEMA
+371 GDKTGTISPEEIA
-384 IHAAKVSKS
+384 IHVAKVSKT
-393 QRNIEAQRQKQKQ
+393 QKNIEEQRQKQKQ

-433 QKIDVVVDLKIES
+433 QKIDVVADLKIES
-446 QNTLNELEQE
+446 QNTLKNLEEE

-471 KAGLIT
+471 KSGLIS
-477 PEETQELLTLTEK
+477 PEETQELLSLTEES
-490 IANINLKIETSKA
+490 ANLNLKIETSKA
-503 DITKYEFEEIKLAQ
+503 NIIKYEFEEVKLAQ

-527 KHIDDIVSALDNES
+527 KHIDDILLSLENES
-541 DILSLRINYLDEE
+541 DILSLRINGLDDEAEE
-554 AAKLELINQLKSKG
+554 LELINQLKSKG
-568 VELSNEDLQKII
+568 VELSNEDLQII
-580 DKKKALNSLK
+580 INKKKALNSLK

-605 VMKENGELKE
+605 GMKENGELRE
-615 ALRLEVLRNAEKIKG
+615 VLRLEVLRNAEKIKG
-630 GKLTEEELKNVERL
+630 GKLTKEELKNVERL

-654 SGKGEENRYKQT
+654 SGKIELNGYKQT

-672 LTNDLARRGGF
+672 LTNELARRGGF

-691 MWTINHQLLQV
+691 MWTINQQLLQV
-702 QKSQNIIL
+702 QKSQNNIL
-710 TGIRDDIKNV
+710 SSIRDDIKNV

>member
-1 MSIKAKI
+1 M
-8 SLDSSELKKGLN
+8 
-20 QAEQSV
+20 

-33 VNATKKLDNFG
+33 SNTTKKLDNFG

-57 SGALGQASTGISGLA
+57 GGALGQASTGISGLA

-93 VAVGVKL
+93 VAIGVKL

-124 KFNDLINTQ
+124 KFNDLTNAQ

-178 DLTTG
+178 DVTTG

-220 RISTIHQ
+220 KIGLIYKGRGVNSHFTPYDFGGLSYGST
-227 GKGLYSY
+227 L
-234 FVPFDF
+234 
-240 SGLESFGTIMAHKWG
+240 AHKWA
-255 GFEASNK
+255 GFDLSNK
-262 GGIENLATNRS
+262 GGMENLATNS

-291 LGEVIN
+291 MGEVIN
-297 PDSEEFNPQS
+297 PDSEEFNPQI

-319 KLISLQL
+319 NLIRLQL

-336 RTAKSSDLSEK
+336 ETAKSSDLSEK

-354 IQDVILKQ
+354 IQELILKQ

-371 GDKTGTLSPEEMA
+371 GDKTGSLSPEEMA
-384 IHAAKVSKS
+384 IHAAKVSKT

-406 YSEDADTLIEN
+406 YSEDANTLIEN

-433 QKIDVVVDLKIES
+433 QKIDVVADLKIES

-456 LAPVQEKINALLKKT
+456 LAPVQEKINELLNKT

-477 PEETQELLTLTEK
+477 PEETQELLSLTEK

-503 DITKYEFEEIKLAQ
+503 DIIKYEFEEVKLAQ

-527 KHIDDIVSALDNES
+527 QHIDDILLSLENES
-541 DILSLRINYLDEE
+541 DILSLRINGLNDEAE
-554 AAKLELINQLKSKG
+554 ELELINQLKSKG
-568 VELSNEDLQKII
+568 VELSNEDLRII
-580 DKKKALNSLK
+580 INKKKALNSLK

-597 ENKSLDIQ
+597 QNESLDIQ
-605 VMKENGELKE
+605 GMKENGELKE

-630 GKLTEEELKNVERL
+630 GKLTKEELKNVERL

-654 SGKGEENRYKQT
+654 SGKGEENSYKQT